1 MSKSTVASDL
11 VDFALR
17 TIDQGWIKRNNGR
30 PDGQGRIIVQ
40 VPAAEVEGVKI
51 GNGDM
56 LRYRFTDYPRDS
68 TRVVL
73 CPARYVPATAE
84 RFTFE
89 RETGVPPQV
98 AEFMR
103 QRAAKRA

>member
-40 VPAAEVEGVKI
+40 VPAAEVEVVKI
-51 GNGDM
+51 GTGDM
-56 LRYRFTDYPRDS
+56 LRYRFTDYTMDS

-73 CPARYVPATAE
+73 CPARYSPATAE
-84 RFTFE
+84 RCPFV
-89 RETGVPPQV
+89 RATGVAPH
-98 AEFMR
+98 E
-103 QRAAKRA
+103 AALLP